1 MSLVEGHRSSEEGH
15 RFWEE
20 GHMSLE
26 VHRFQEAVGIC
37 SYLHIHPEN
46 QNFNPILCSVLYNT
60 YSIILS
66 ILFSMLFIF
75 IFI

>member
-1 MSLVEGHRSSEEGH
+1 MSLEEGHRSLEEGYRSWEDGH

-20 GHMSLE
+20 LHTCLEE

-46 QNFNPILCSVLYNT
+46 QNFNPILFCKINDRY
-60 YSIILS
+60 
-66 ILFSMLFIF
+66 
-75 IFI
+75 